1 MAEARGGAVRY
12 AIWGSAGHAKVLA
25 SLVRSIGGD
34 VIATFD
40 NDPGASALAG
50 VPLFVGSAGF
60 AAWLAQTSAPGA
72 VRGLVAIGGQRGAD
86 RLALQSLFARH
97 GLVLEPIVHPAA
109 SVCGSARLGAG
120 TQVLARA
127 VVAADAVLGAACIVN
142 HAASIDH
149 ECVVGDGVHVAP
161 GATVCGLVT
170 IGARAMIGA
179 GAVVLPRRSVGEDAV
194 VGAGAVV
201 TRDVPPGAVVR
212 GNPARARS
220 EGTR

>member
-1 MAEARGGAVRY
+1 MAEAAGDAPRY
-12 AIWGSAGHAKVLA
+12 AFWGSAGHAKVLA
-25 SLVRSIGGD
+25 SLVRSIGGR

-40 NDPGASALAG
+40 NDPDARALSG
-50 VPLFVGSAGF
+50 VPLFVGAAGF
-60 AAWLAQTSAPGA
+60 ATWLGATTAPLA
-72 VRGLVAIGGQRGAD
+72 VRGLVAIGGSRGGD

-109 SVCGSARLGAG
+109 SVCESARLGAG

-170 IGARAMIGA
+170 IGARAMVGA
-179 GAVVLPRRSVGEDAV
+179 GAVVLPRLSIGEDAV

-212 GNPARARS
+212 GSPARINP
-220 EGTR
+220 EGKR